1 MPKTSAH
8 IHFPL
13 YDIAVKADATF
24 SCNSAQPFSNPADL
38 ADFNICSK
46 LATFESNFWLLGG
59 ANKLA
64 PNTYSPGRIGLVTAE
79 ASGSDGTFTTN
90 PVLTI
95 TFGSAHTID
104 GVTLYFSETDWAS
117 EATIYYY
124 DASDSVLL
132 SRTIYPTSSKYYD
145 DAAALASVK
154 KIVITFIATNNPYR
168 LIKLE
173 NIDFGRSLVF
183 SGNELKRATVIEEID
198 PASIQSPTNSL
209 ELEVLA
215 SAELL
220 SIIDAAEDSGWPL
233 DAYELIDNEV
243 VYMGRF
249 YVDEWEQPT
258 TSRVKISCVD
268 KLKLLE
274 NQTYFGMVFYDS
286 PPYTIG
292 GMIDNMAYYVG
303 FDYTIDP
310 DLSAIE
316 FTNAGMYYTN
326 VRDALQKIAMAAG
339 GYVTCS
345 RSASVD
351 IKKIRYS
358 SGSYDI
364 TLSNSD
370 IKISKPAKLRQNVS
384 GVNVVSTN
392 FRRDYSA
399 PEEKIYE
406 SVVPVGEC
414 MVIYNYPSLYTGSV
428 DSTATWTPTIED
440 WGGGK
445 WMHYRT
451 YNRITVTS
459 PGLLSFDGVPYTRS
473 KTNHS
478 VGGGNILNVSGNE
491 FISLAL
497 GPDSAQRIYDYY
509 QQRSELGVMAIGIR
523 ARPGD
528 VIKIQTSN
536 ANKMFYGIAES
547 VKSEMASGALQNIK
561 LVGNEESSSTLIGQ
575 DGTANYGFAA
585 NNISLTKYT
594 TTNGGVISSLFVC
607 CNSTANVRIGIY
619 SDNSGSPDALLAQSA
634 VSPVLTG
641 INEIQLGADV
651 QLNPSTDYWLA
662 FNQDTLGAVCVLSGA
677 GIGRYKNLPIASSFP
692 ASAGTGY
699 TSWSGTAYIYGVG
712 FR

>member
-1 MPKTSAH
+1 MPKTSAY

-13 YDIAVKADATF
+13 YDIAIKADATF
-24 SCNSAQPFSNPADL
+24 SCNSVQPFSNPADL

-79 ASGSDGTFTTN
+79 ASGSAGTFATN

-95 TFGSAHTID
+95 IFGSAHAVN

-124 DASDSVLL
+124 DASDVILDT
-132 SRTIYPTSSKYYD
+132 RTIYPTSRKYYD
-145 DAAALASVK
+145 DLGGLANVK
-154 KIVITFIATNNPYR
+154 KIIITFIKTNNPYR
-168 LIKLE
+168 FIKLE

-198 PASIQSPTNSL
+198 PTSIQSPTNSL
-209 ELEVLA
+209 ELEVIS

-233 DAYELIDNEV
+233 DAYELIDNDV

-258 TSRVKISCVD
+258 TSRVRISCVD
-268 KLKLLE
+268 RLKLLE

-310 DLSAIE
+310 DLSAIG

-358 SGSYDI
+358 SGSYNV
-364 TLSNSD
+364 TLENSD
-370 IKISKPAKLRQNVS
+370 IKINKPAKLRQNVT

-392 FRRDYSA
+392 FRRDLSA
-399 PEEKIYE
+399 PVEKIYE
-406 SVVPVGEC
+406 SDVSVGEC
-414 MVIYNYPSLYTGSV
+414 MLIYNYPSEYANDT
-428 DSTATWTPTIED
+428 DSTATYTPLIND

-445 WMHYRT
+445 WMQYRT
-451 YNRITVTS
+451 YRRITVTS
-459 PGLLSFDGVPYTRS
+459 PGLLSFDGVPYIRS

-478 VGGGNILNVSGNE
+478 IGSGNFLNVAGNE

-509 QQRSELGVMAIGIR
+509 QQRGELEIRTFGINVQ
-523 ARPGD
+523 PGD
-528 VIKIQTSN
+528 VIKLPTIN
-536 ANKMFYGIAES
+536 VNKKFYGVVES
-547 VKSEMASGALQNIK
+547 VKSEMASGLSQNLK
-561 LVGNEESSSTLIGQ
+561 LIG
-575 DGTANYGFAA
+575 AEEPNYLIVGQSGSGAYSFAA

-594 TTNGGVISSLFVC
+594 AAAGGVISSLFIC
-607 CNSTANVRIGIY
+607 CNLSANVRVGVY
-619 SDNSGSPDALLAQSA
+619 SDNAGSPDALLSQSSVTSVVA
-634 VSPVLTG
+634 G
-641 INEIQLGADV
+641 INEIQLLADA
-651 QLNPSTDYWLA
+651 QLTSSTDYWLA
-662 FNQDTLGAVCVLSGA
+662 FNQDTAGAVCVLSGS
-677 GIGRYKNLPIASSFP
+677 GTGKYKSLTISSLFP
-692 ASAGTGY
+692 DSAGTGY
-699 TSWSGTAYIYGVG
+699 TSWTGKAYIYGMG